1 MITTKP
7 HKSASSSIHWGKFCL
22 LSSLFHFHPFF
33 SLCSFEPHHSFP
45 FSVFLF
51 RPHTLSIIPHHS
63 PSIPLLLSSIF
74 LSSLITSVSSLSWR
88 QPHASKWK
96 HFLFIFCFFSLS
108 NHFSSHSLVP
118 FALRFSALVRP
129 SVFTWSENA
138 MNILFYGV
146 SPSLY
151 QSRP

>member
-1 MITTKP
+1 MITTTP
-7 HKSASSSIHWGKFCL
+7 HKSASSSIHWSKFCL

-33 SLCSFEPHHSFP
+33 SICSFEPHHSFP

-96 HFLFIFCFFSLS
+96 HFLFIFSFFFSLKIT
-108 NHFSSHSLVP
+108 FPPTLLSHLRSVSL
-118 FALRFSALVRP
+118 L
-129 SVFTWSENA
+129 
-138 MNILFYGV
+138 LFVHQCSQGPKV
-146 SPSLY
+146 
-151 QSRP
+151 